1 MRIGHGFDAH
11 AFQKGRKLILAG
23 VEIPHAMGLAGH
35 SDADVVIHA
44 VCDALLGASALG
56 DIGQYFPS
64 DAKEW
69 KNFDSR
75 VFLRNTHD
83 LLTDSHFKISNID
96 VTIIAQVPKLL
107 PHREAMRTNLAEDL
121 RLNIHQV
128 SVKATTTDGMGFV
141 GREEGIAAHAV
152 TIIQLI

>member
-23 VEIPHAMGLAGH
+23 VEIPHTMGLAGH

-64 DAKEW
+64 NAKQW
-69 KNFDSR
+69 KNIDSR
-75 VFLRNTHD
+75 VFLRNIHD
-83 LLTDSHFKISNID
+83 LLIEHQFKISNVD

-107 PHREAMRTNLAEDL
+107 PYRDAMRTHLAEDL

-141 GREEGIAAHAV
+141 GREEGIAAQAV
-152 TIIQLI
+152 VLIDES